1 MGSICSCQSKDQASR
16 STMVKINQVSASNR
30 SLHKLP
36 LAAGLVTVFVG
47 AIHDF
52 DLAILRCIA
61 RNENAPRIYVAEIG
75 HGQSQIHKSGDII
88 KSLESTNASGFYKHL
103 GSLAMTMLEAD
114 RICNY
119 IWNTEDHIDVLILST
134 GFLRHLQQSC
144 EYTLHFWV

>member
-1 MGSICSCQSKDQASR
+1 MGSLSSRQFTDQASK
-16 STMVKINQVSASNR
+16 STMVKLDQVIASNR

-36 LAAGLVTVFVG
+36 LATGLVTVFVG

-75 HGQSQIHKSGDII
+75 HSHSHIHKSGDIT
-88 KSLESTNASGFYKHL
+88 KSLQSINAGGSYKHL
-103 GSLAMTMLEAD
+103 GFPAKTMSEAD
-114 RICNY
+114 RMCKAIGN
-119 IWNTEDHIDVLILST
+119 NEDHIDVLILST

-144 EYTLHFWV
+144 EFTLHFLV